1 MCEVAKVCE
10 MYTVMC
16 GNEKG
21 HSPPRI
27 HRQLCIMHPQ
37 IWLPLLS
44 TILLVWMVVMWCS
57 SWVPPNAFYQNFK
70 DFSFE
75 SATDLKMDLRT
86 NTPATYMCNV
96 GYSSCDLL
104 ASVLP
109 ILPLF
114 WRKVPTFLF
123 RLYCLQKTFLKKSG
137 RIGKKGRNAWLSH
150 QLSYYFYSFPQ
161 NYYHKFLGRCSFNMN
176 YYIS

>member
-1 MCEVAKVCE
+1 MCHASSNLTTTFVYHFVGLDGCCYVVFE
-10 MYTVMC
+10 
-16 GNEKG
+16 
-21 HSPPRI
+21 
-27 HRQLCIMHPQ
+27 
-37 IWLPLLS
+37 LS
-44 TILLVWMVVMWCS
+44 TTQCILS
-57 SWVPPNAFYQNFK
+57 KFSG
-70 DFSFE
+70 FSFE
-75 SATDLKMDLRT
+75 SATIFKMDLRT
-86 NTPATYMCNV
+86 NTPSTYMCNV